1 MMFPTG
7 NTLSPTTTQRMSD
20 ILLSTPPQS
29 VSKTATASLFAE
41 VQDLKR
47 IAPAGTRY
55 SLADNLYVAAWRSV
69 LAGEDW
75 TTIADRTCAT
85 AVLYVLFPGIDHRF
99 FRAAKFSPSQIAEVC
114 NQAFERTIKGRLDTE
129 TAERMR
135 VALKDVIN
143 SFVRPTEVATETL
156 PEVVE
161 LLRTQPRAG
170 ATHPEHPRLVLS
182 PAESHADHCLM
193 TAVYAGLCAA
203 EYGADPGE
211 AFVCGLAHHLHNAY
225 LPDCGWAG
233 ELALEPYLTQV
244 ITECRATALTNLPEH
259 LRPRIKHVLRHHESL
274 ATPEGFAISAGDT
287 LDRVLDVKWRVK
299 AAAVTDA
306 KVLGDLDLVH
316 PGPLK
321 DFQTNLLNET
331 NLWITS

>member
-1 MMFPTG
+1 
-7 NTLSPTTTQRMSD
+7 MSRIAVID
-20 ILLSTPPQS
+20 EVPV
-29 VSKTATASLFAE
+29 VSKAATAELFAE

-47 IAPAGTRY
+47 IAPVGTQY
-55 SLADNLYVAAWRSV
+55 SLADDLYVAAWQSV

-75 TTIADRTCAT
+75 SVVADRTCAT
-85 AVLYVLFPGIDHRF
+85 ALLYVLFPGVDHRF
-99 FRAAKFSPSQIAEVC
+99 FQAARFSPSQIAEVC
-114 NQAFERTIKGRLDTE
+114 NQAFERTIEGRLDTA

-135 VALKDVIN
+135 VALRDVIKQ
-143 SFVRPTEVATETL
+143 FVSPATPATEAL
-156 PEVVE
+156 PEVVK

-244 ITECRATALTNLPEH
+244 ITECRATALTDLPEH
-259 LRPRIKHVLRHHESL
+259 LRPRIRHVLRHHESL
-274 ATPEGFAISAGDT
+274 ATPEGYAISAGDT

-321 DFQTNLLNET
+321 DFQTDLLNET